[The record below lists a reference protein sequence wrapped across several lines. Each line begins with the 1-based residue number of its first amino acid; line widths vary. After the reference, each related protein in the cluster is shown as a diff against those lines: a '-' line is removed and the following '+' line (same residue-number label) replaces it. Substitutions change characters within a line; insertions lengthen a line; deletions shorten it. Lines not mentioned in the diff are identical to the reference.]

1 MSFGFSVSDFVYCA
15 QLAYKLSVEF
25 KGAPG
30 ACRDFTKDLLIFHQ
44 LLLKTQSL
52 IERRK
57 LDVDESGQTT
67 LAASAYS
74 CKELLY
80 VQILGCKNVPTDIES
95 LTFDNLPMFYE
106 QGRFLQG
113 LRRKLG
119 EIKFAKKIPEFQSA
133 ISARIDALTA
143 LNVVLMRYSL
153 FHLCRHDQD

>member
-1 MSFGFSVSDFVYCA
+1 MSFGFSVSDFIYCA

-25 KGAPG
+25 KEATG
-30 ACRDFTKDLLIFHQ
+30 ACRHFTKELLVFHQ
-44 LLLKTQSL
+44 ILLKTQSL
-52 IERRK
+52 LENK
-57 LDVDESGQTT
+57 KHDLDGSGQTM
-67 LAASAYS
+67 LAASAHS

-80 VQILGCKNVPTDIES
+80 VQILGCKNVPTDIAS

-119 EIKFAKKIPEFQSA
+119 ERNFYKKIPEFQAA

-143 LNVVLMRYSL
+143 VNVILIRYL
-153 FHLCRHDQD
+153 LGQTW